1 MLKDINDISSMS
13 NKRWVDR
20 LMKKDFQWRNFSN
33 DITNFENLKYLFIN
47 NNYQEQKLW
56 QEQVEYLFGWWQQ

>member
-1 MLKDINDISSMS
+1 
-13 NKRWVDR
+13 
-20 LMKKDFQWRNFSN
+20 MKKDFQWRNFSN